1 VRNPQGRVAATS
13 PPSRRSTALLA
24 LLLLLAGTGTADALL
39 LASRS
44 TEQGGRARRGWRRE
58 RSGQRITRVSFRGR
72 AAIVVRR
79 EVKHASPWLRKKACG
94 ERRSRRVGLGH
105 AASPL
110 QCELAAR
117 PSGIS
122 VV

>member
-1 VRNPQGRVAATS
+1 M
-13 PPSRRSTALLA
+13 RRSSVPLHR
-24 LLLLLAGTGTADALL
+24 AGRQGTSRHVEAGGGERGA
-39 LASRS
+39 ASGS
-44 TEQGGRARRGWRRE
+44 H
-58 RSGQRITRVSFRGR
+58 SGQRITRVSFRGR
-72 AAIVVRR
+72 AASVVVRR
-79 EVKHASPWLRKKACG
+79 EVKHASPWLRKKACS